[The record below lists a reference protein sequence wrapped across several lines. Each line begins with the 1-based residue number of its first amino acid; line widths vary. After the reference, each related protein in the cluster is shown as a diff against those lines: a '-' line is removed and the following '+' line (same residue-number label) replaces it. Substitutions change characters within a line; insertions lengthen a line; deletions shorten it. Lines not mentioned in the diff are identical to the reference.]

1 MEGLGFM
8 LQRKLLIVPGT
19 CDALGGTLV
28 TLSLLIQGFV
38 EQGRADSIKVVVKA
52 GSFMERYLG
61 AAGHEAV
68 LKVVSGQG
76 KRDFLGNALAWVAQQ
91 PLEWPLLLDNCVER
105 SLLPTLIF
113 AAPKLRLSG
122 RPVYHFCHD
131 LALSY
136 NALGYWSRKLA
147 FGLLNPRALCNSYYT
162 RSHVRTFVPNVA
174 GVLYQPVD
182 LEKFTP
188 RLRSQ
193 TQPPPSAL
201 LSAIASGARI
211 MLTPSR
217 INLAGIV
224 NDKNL
229 RGLIPVLAELK
240 QRGALYHGVVIGE
253 DRSLGQS
260 NSRALMEEAERLNVA
275 DRFTILPPTFEIE
288 DFYRFADVVVSLAP
302 REPFGRV
309 VVEAIACGVPV
320 IGSQTGGIGEILS
333 HITTR
338 WMVEID
344 NSVAI
349 AQAIID
355 VVNDPQTSEFLL
367 RGQKWVE
374 EHCNL
379 RTYANKILKLTEMES
394 LSPILSTSFP
404 SINKAI

>member
-1 MEGLGFM
+1 M
-8 LQRKLLIVPGT
+8 LQRKLLIVPGA

-28 TLSLLIQGFV
+28 TLSLLIQGFT
-38 EQGRADSIKVVVKA
+38 EQGKADSIKVLTSA
-52 GSFMERYLG
+52 GSVMERYLRT
-61 AAGHEAV
+61 AGQDAV
-68 LKVVSGQG
+68 LEVLPSKDKQ
-76 KRDFLGNALAWVAQQ
+76 KFLGSALAWVAQQ

-105 SLLPTLIF
+105 SLLPTLIL

-147 FGLLNPRALCNSYYT
+147 FGLLSPMALCNSNYT
-162 RSHVRTFVPNVA
+162 KSHIQTFVPDVA

-182 LEKFTP
+182 LEKFRP
-188 RLRSQ
+188 HLRSQ
-193 TQPPPSAL
+193 PQPPPSVL

-240 QRGALYHGVVIGE
+240 QRGAFYHGVVIGE
-253 DRSLGQS
+253 DRSPDQS
-260 NSRALMEEAERLNVA
+260 NSRALMEEAERLNVE
-275 DRFTILPPTFEIE
+275 DRFTILPPTFEIA

-309 VVEAIACGVPV
+309 VVEAIACGIPV
-320 IGSQTGGIGEILS
+320 VGSCTGGIGEIL
-333 HITTR
+333 
-338 WMVEID
+338 
-344 NSVAI
+344 NQVAPSWQVSPDAPSKI
-349 AQAIID
+349 AQAILSIAA
-355 VVNDPQTSEFLL
+355 DPQTPTILQTA
-367 RGQKWVE
+367 RNWVE
-374 EHCNL
+374 EHCSVA
-379 RTYANKILKLTEMES
+379 RYANDMMKLTGIAEYRENYA
-394 LSPILSTSFP
+394 STVS
-404 SINKAI
+404 NLVR